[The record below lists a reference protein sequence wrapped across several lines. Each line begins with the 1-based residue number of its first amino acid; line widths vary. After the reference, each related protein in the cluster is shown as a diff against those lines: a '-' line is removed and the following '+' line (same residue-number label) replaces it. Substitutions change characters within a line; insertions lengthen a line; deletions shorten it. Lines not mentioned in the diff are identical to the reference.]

1 MDRKKEEAFR
11 KFEGRL
17 KILIIRAR
25 YANDERAIEYSDIL
39 EKIESIKERRHFAK
53 IGEQNEEK
61 QLYSQ
66 LLDITGIDFN
76 KDDEFQNI
84 FESVKALLND
94 YKVDKK
100 DIKEK
105 ELGDDGEERL

>member
-1 MDRKKEEAFR
+1 MDRKKEEIFR

-17 KILIIRAR
+17 KISVIRAR
-25 YANDERAIEYSDIL
+25 YANDERAAEYSDIL
-39 EKIESIKERRHFAK
+39 EKIETIKERRYFSLT
-53 IGEQNEEK
+53 GGQNEEK

-76 KDDEFQNI
+76 KDDEFQGML
-84 FESVKALLND
+84 ESVKELLSD

-100 DIKEK
+100 EK
-105 ELGDDGEERL
+105 ELGNDGEER